1 MMRENLRHRI
11 VTIVTE
17 EVFVAGRLK
26 TRVGLVTLAHKREEV
41 RELLEVGT
49 PLPDVAKRLDVPYQA
64 LTKFLDQTEQ
74 AGLYARAREKA
85 ADLLATE
92 TLAIADDALGE
103 VARDRLRVDARRW
116 LAGRWDP
123 ARFAD
128 RAGVAVQVNLG
139 DLHLTA
145 VKASAEALTHEPD
158 RPVYEPDTK
167 GLTAQ
172 PAGADEAPKPRA
184 RRAPK
189 APRA

>member
-1 MMRENLRHRI
+1 M
-11 VTIVTE
+11 
-17 EVFVAGRLK
+17 AGRLK
-26 TRVGLVTLAHKREEV
+26 TRVGLVTLAHKRDEV
-41 RELLEVGT
+41 RELLEAGT
-49 PLPDVAKRLDVPYQA
+49 PLPDVAKRMDVPYQA
-64 LTKFLDQTEQ
+64 LTKWLDQTEQ

-92 TLAIADDALGE
+92 TLAIADDVLGE

-158 RPVYEPDTK
+158 RPVHEPDTAS
-167 GLTAQ
+167 LTS
-172 PAGADEAPKPRA
+172 PAPEPDEVPEPRR